1 VNDYKIW
8 KRSNNRVFNR
18 SSYAKN
24 KKEGRSNKV
33 KSILIKKLNDKKTL
47 RHIARLSRIS
57 LTDEE
62 LEKFTPQMQ
71 TILDSAKVFK
81 RLILILL
88 NLLKRH
94 IPFSQLREDIP
105 EISLTQE
112 DVLKNAKYQRMDM

>member
-1 VNDYKIW
+1 MNDYKIW